1 MYKFFKLLIV
11 AGFIGLLLTL
21 GSFAVARLKVGTYMG
36 PMKPMT
42 GLTTSF
48 AFDGVDEINGRRF
61 VWVIEYTSSKLPGV
75 SRARFYVS
83 PTGDMVATIPRDLG
97 RRIEAWEK
105 TQLP

>member
-1 MYKFFKLLIV
+1 MYKLFKILLI

-21 GSFAVARLKVGTYMG
+21 GSFAAVRLKVGTYMG

-42 GLTTSF
+42 GPSTSF
-48 AFDGVDEINGRRF
+48 AFNGVDELNGRRF
-61 VWVIEYTSSKLPGV
+61 VWVVEYTRSKLPGV
-75 SRARFYVS
+75 SRAKFYVS
-83 PTGDMVATIPRDLG
+83 PTGDMLATIPRDLG